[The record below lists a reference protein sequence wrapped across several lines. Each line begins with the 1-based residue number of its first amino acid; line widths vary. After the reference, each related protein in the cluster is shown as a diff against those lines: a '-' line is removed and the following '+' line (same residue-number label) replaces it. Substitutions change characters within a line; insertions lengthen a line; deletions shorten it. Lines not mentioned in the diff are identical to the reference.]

1 MKSCSGRF
9 VFFRVGKIKHGRIYI
24 IITRNEDGVC
34 MCVCVQNYFQ
44 FRDPLDSVLELRAA
58 LDFETLPNLTITV
71 VATVRLGTHE

>member
-1 MKSCSGRF
+1 MAEYTLSSPGMRM
-9 VFFRVGKIKHGRIYI
+9 
-24 IITRNEDGVC
+24 VC
-34 MCVCVQNYFQ
+34 VCVCVQNYFQ